1 MDSGNGGEPRQA
13 WLIPFIPVGIA
24 VNVLG
29 TVVNAAADSPLFLD
43 SIGTVLAA
51 AVLGPWLGA
60 LTGLLSNLIIG
71 VFVIPINIPFGLI
84 NALIG
89 LVVGALSRRRGF
101 TDFLTPLY
109 ATLILTVLCPLTAT
123 PIAVYLFG
131 GVTGGNIDT
140 FAAIL
145 MESGHHV
152 LSSAFLVRLPAN
164 FVDKLI
170 STYLICFLIRWLPR
184 PWWGLAAAADR

>member
-1 MDSGNGGEPRQA
+1 MDGGNGGERPL
-13 WLIPFIPVGIA
+13 LIPFIPVGIA
-24 VNVLG
+24 INLLG
-29 TVVNAAADSPLFLD
+29 TIVNAAVDSPLFLD

-60 LTGLLSNLIIG
+60 MTGLLSNLIIG
-71 VFVIPINIPFGLI
+71 VFADPVSIPFGLV

-89 LVVGALSRRRGF
+89 LVVGLLSRRRGF
-101 TDFLTPLY
+101 TDLLTPLY

-131 GVTGGNIDT
+131 GVTGGNIDAFFAT
-140 FAAIL
+140 FV
-145 MESGHHV
+145 ESGHQV

-164 FVDKLI
+164 FIDKFV
-170 STYLICFLIRWLPR
+170 STYLVCFLIRRLPR
-184 PWWGLAAAADR
+184 PWRGLATVADR